1 MARNK
6 SAQNVLMWMLMV
18 MLVAGLAGFGIDGF
32 LSQRVTSIGSVG
44 GREIPAQA
52 YSRALQSELRAFEQ
66 QTRQTVPFAQAQA
79 MGLDAQVRGQLV
91 MQAALENEAERIGIS
106 IGDVNVQR
114 TVAAIRSFQ
123 GPGGTFDLD
132 TYRFQ
137 LQNVGQTPAQFEQ
150 DVRRDAARGILQAA
164 TAAGIE
170 TPANLRGALVE
181 FYAQRHS
188 FDLFTLEESA
198 LSAPVEAPSEA
209 EIEAYYT
216 ENIATFTAP
225 ETRHLT
231 YAWITPEM
239 VLATIDVDEGAIEA
253 LYQQRISDY
262 VQPERRLVE
271 RLVFADEA
279 AAQAALARITAGT
292 VTFDDLVA
300 ERGLTLDD
308 VDMGDV
314 SEAQLGAAGAA
325 VFALADTGEVV
336 GPFVTNLG
344 PALFRMN
351 AILNAQEV
359 PLSEVHDEL
368 RAELA
373 GDRAR
378 RAIAEQQ
385 EAFDDLLA
393 GGATL
398 EQLADETA
406 MELGTLDWSTEIN
419 EGIAAYTEFRAAAA
433 AVSVDDFP
441 ELAALSDGGLFALRL
456 DSVTP
461 ATPHPLDTVR
471 EAATAGARAAK
482 VSAALLALGQTLS
495 VELAA
500 TGAAA
505 FGEAHGLAPQRFEAI
520 TRLDRVSEV
529 PATMFETILA
539 SAANTPVLAVAE
551 GRALLALV
559 GETLPADA
567 EDAQTMRLIQAIDEQ
582 VGSAL
587 AQDVFDY
594 FARALQAEA
603 GITFNQAAIDAVHA
617 SFP

>member
-1 MARNK
+1 MAKNK

-32 LSQRVTSIGSVG
+32 LSQRVTAIGTVG
-44 GREIPAQA
+44 GREIGAQA
-52 YSRALQSELRAFEQ
+52 YSRALQSEMRAFEQ
-66 QTRQTVPFAQAQA
+66 QTRQAVPFAQAQA
-79 MGLDAQVRGQLV
+79 IGLDAQVRGQLV

-106 IGDVNVQR
+106 VGDVNVQR
-114 TVAAIRSFQ
+114 TVAGISAFQ

-137 LQNVGQTPAQFEQ
+137 LQNVGQTPAQFED

-188 FDLFTLEESA
+188 FDLFTLDETA
-198 LSAPVEAPSEA
+198 LPAPIAEPTEA
-209 EIEAYYT
+209 EIQAYYDA
-216 ENIATFTAP
+216 NIATFTAP

-231 YAWITPEM
+231 FAWINPEM
-239 VLATIDVDEGAIEA
+239 ILATIEVDEGAIEA
-253 LYQQRISDY
+253 LYQARLTDY

-271 RLVFADEA
+271 RLVFADDA
-279 AAQAALARITAGT
+279 AALAALERVTTGTA
-292 VTFDDLVA
+292 TFDDLVT
-300 ERGLTLDD
+300 EQGLTLDD

-314 SEAQLGAAGAA
+314 GLAQLGEAGAP
-325 VFALADTGEVV
+325 VFALEESGAVI
-336 GPFVTNLG
+336 GPFGTNLG

-351 AILNAQEV
+351 AILNAQET
-359 PLSEVHDEL
+359 PLEEVRDEL

-385 EAFDDLLA
+385 EGFDDLLA

-398 EQLADETA
+398 EQLAEETA
-406 MELGTLDWSTEIN
+406 MDLGSIDWSTEVN
-419 EGIAAYTEFRAAAA
+419 EGIAAYTEFQTAAAA
-433 AVSVDDFP
+433 AAADDFP
-441 ELAALSDGGLFALRL
+441 ELSALSDGGLFALRL

-461 ATPHPLDTVR
+461 AAPRPLDAVR
-471 EAATAGARAAK
+471 EAATAGARALK
-482 VSAALLALGQTLS
+482 VEAALMALGQGLS
-495 VELAA
+495 VDLAA
-500 TGAAA
+500 TGAEA
-505 FGEAHGLAPQRFEAI
+505 FGTTNTLTPQRFEAI
-520 TRLDRVSEV
+520 TRLDRVAEV
-529 PATMFETILA
+529 PATMLETILG
-539 SAANTPVLAVAE
+539 SAANTPVLAIAE

-559 GETLPADA
+559 SETQPADP
-567 EDAQTMRLIQAIDEQ
+567 EDAQTTRLIQAIDEQ

-587 AQDVFDY
+587 AQDVFGY

-603 GITFNQAAIDAVHA
+603 GITFNQAAINAVHA